1 MRFDSYT
8 AAYTLMDKKNPTLD
22 ILICTIDDGIL
33 KIPAMLLPERADV
46 RYMVSVQHTIPQSLI
61 NVPAP
66 LTNRKDVKI
75 GLLEGKGLSRN
86 RNNALRMSDADIC
99 LIADDDNLYTP
110 EHIDTILEAWRQNP
124 DADIIT
130 FQAETYQGEP
140 LHPYPAPYICSQ
152 EITLKRETVLSSN
165 VLFDERFGLGS
176 PLLCAAEEDVFI
188 YDARKAGLKVLYI
201 PKVIVRTD
209 KFTTGCNF
217 LTDKRLQV
225 TKGAAFRHL
234 FGVPG
239 AVWRSF
245 REAGW
250 YLLHKGSN
258 PFPILFNMLKGIW
271 ILR

>member
-8 AAYTLMDKKNPTLD
+8 GTYALMSKKNPTLD
-22 ILICTIDDGIL
+22 ILISTIDDGIL
-33 KIPAMLLPERADV
+33 KVPAMLLPERADV
-46 RYMVSVQHTIPQSLI
+46 RYIVSVQHTIPQSLI

-66 LTNRKDVKI
+66 LTYRQDVKI
-75 GLLEGKGLSRN
+75 GFPEGKGLSRN

-99 LIADDDNLYTP
+99 LIADDDN
-110 EHIDTILEAWRQNP
+110 QNP

-152 EITLKRETVLSSN
+152 EITLRRESVLSRN
-165 VLFDERFGLGS
+165 VFFDERFGLGS
-176 PLLCAAEEDVFI
+176 QLLCAGEEDVFI
-188 YDARKAGLKVLYI
+188 YDARKAGLNVIYV
-201 PKVIVRTD
+201 PQVIVRTD
-209 KFTTGCNF
+209 EFTTGCKF
-217 LTDKRLQV
+217 LTDKCMQI
-225 TKGAAFRHL
+225 TKGAAFRHI

-245 REAGW
+245 KEAGW
-250 YLLHKGSN
+250 YLFHKGSN

-271 ILR
+271 ILQ